1 MGTPEADSSGTV
13 RVIGMVIRV
22 VFMGCVKN
30 VCSYGRIPR
39 RGEGCKPRMAG
50 DLWCLPGGA
59 TQGIGNSIN
68 KPTPHSSGYR
78 PRIGLRGDVPS
89 PV

>member
-1 MGTPEADSSGTV
+1 MGTIEADSSGTV
-13 RVIGMVIRV
+13 RVMGMVIRV

-39 RGEGCKPRMAG
+39 LGEGRKPREGG

-59 TQGIGNSIN
+59 G
-68 KPTPHSSGYR
+68 SS
-78 PRIGLRGDVPS
+78 PI
-89 PV
+89 